1 MVLPEPFDPAER
13 GERARNCFLE
23 GYNCCQAVL
32 LAFTDVL
39 EANGLASEELLKT
52 IGSGFGGGFARM
64 REVCGSFSAC
74 TMLAGFLR
82 PAGKSDMDA
91 RTANYALVQ
100 EMAAD
105 FRERNGGSI
114 VCGEL
119 LGLRPAPSRAAGLND
134 RGAFPPDPLSHFV
147 PDKSAEKPIADPPSI
162 TPARREQEGPRP
174 SERTPEYYK
183 KRPCP
188 EIIRN
193 AATIAAEKMKEAAR

>member
-1 MVLPEPFDPAER
+1 MRLPDSFDPGER
-13 GERARNCFLE
+13 GERARDFFLQ

-32 LAFTDVL
+32 LAFADIL
-39 EANGLASEELLKT
+39 EAEGLDEKMIKI

-64 REVCGSFSAC
+64 REVCGSFSGC
-74 TMLAGFLR
+74 TVMAGFIR
-82 PAGKSDMDA
+82 PAVSPGMDE
-91 RTANYALVQ
+91 RKANYALVQ

-119 LGLRPAPSRAAGLND
+119 LGLRER
-134 RGAFPPDPLSHFV
+134 
-147 PDKSAEKPIADPPSI
+147 K
-162 TPARREQEGPRP
+162 QEGPAP
-174 SERTPEYYK
+174 SERTAEFYK

-193 AATIAAEKMKEAAR
+193 AAVIVAERMKKEAAG

>member
-1 MVLPEPFDPAER
+1 MKLPESFDPAER
-13 GERARNCFLE
+13 GERARNYFLE

-32 LAFTDVL
+32 LAFADVL
-39 EANGLASEELLKT
+39 EENGLAERELLT
-52 IGSGFGGGFARM
+52 VMGSGFGGGFARL

-82 PAGKSDMDA
+82 PAGPSDMAA
-91 RTANYALVQ
+91 RTANYTLVQ

-114 VCGEL
+114 VCAEL
-119 LGLRPAPSRAAGLND
+119 LGMKER
-134 RGAFPPDPLSHFV
+134 
-147 PDKSAEKPIADPPSI
+147 KP
-162 TPARREQEGPRP
+162 EGPAP
-174 SERTPEYYK
+174 SERTAEYYK

-193 AATIAAEKMKEAAR
+193 AAVIAAEKMKEAAR

>member
-1 MVLPEPFDPAER
+1 MKLPEHFDPAER
-13 GERARNCFLE
+13 GERARNYFLE

-32 LAFTDVL
+32 LAFADVL
-39 EANGLASEELLKT
+39 EANGAASTELLQT
-52 IGSGFGGGFARM
+52 VASGFGGGFARL

-82 PAGKSDMDA
+82 PAGPSDMAA

-114 VCGEL
+114 VCAEL
-119 LGLRPAPSRAAGLND
+119 LGLKERQPEGPAPS
-134 RGAFPPDPLSHFV
+134 
-147 PDKSAEKPIADPPSI
+147 
-162 TPARREQEGPRP
+162 AR
-174 SERTPEYYK
+174 TAEYYR

-193 AATIAAEKMKEAAR
+193 AAVIAAEKMKEAAR

>member
-1 MVLPEPFDPAER
+1 MKLPESFDPAER
-13 GERARNCFLE
+13 GERARNYFLE

-32 LAFTDVL
+32 LAFADVL
-39 EANGLASEELLKT
+39 EENGLAERELLT
-52 IGSGFGGGFARM
+52 VMGSGFGGGFARL

-82 PAGKSDMDA
+82 PAGPSDMAA
-91 RTANYALVQ
+91 RTANYTLVQ

-114 VCGEL
+114 VCAEL
-119 LGLRPAPSRAAGLND
+119 LGMKER
-134 RGAFPPDPLSHFV
+134 
-147 PDKSAEKPIADPPSI
+147 KP
-162 TPARREQEGPRP
+162 EGPAP
-174 SERTPEYYK
+174 SERTAEYYK

>member
-1 MVLPEPFDPAER
+1 MKLPEQFDPAER
-13 GERARNCFLE
+13 GERARNYFLE

-32 LAFTDVL
+32 LAFADVL
-39 EANGLASEELLKT
+39 EANGAASAELLQ
-52 IGSGFGGGFARM
+52 IVASGFGGGFARL

-82 PAGKSDMDA
+82 PAGPSDMAA

-114 VCGEL
+114 VCAEL
-119 LGLRPAPSRAAGLND
+119 LGLKERQAEGPAPS
-134 RGAFPPDPLSHFV
+134 
-147 PDKSAEKPIADPPSI
+147 
-162 TPARREQEGPRP
+162 AR
-174 SERTPEYYK
+174 TAEYYR

-193 AATIAAEKMKEAAR
+193 AAVIAAEKMKEAAQ

>member
-1 MVLPEPFDPAER
+1 MKLPESFDPAER
-13 GERARNCFLE
+13 GERARNYFLE

-32 LAFTDVL
+32 LAFADVL
-39 EANGLASEELLKT
+39 EANGLAERELLT
-52 IGSGFGGGFARM
+52 VMGSGFGGGFARL

-82 PAGKSDMDA
+82 PAGPSDMAA
-91 RTANYALVQ
+91 RTANYSLVQ

-114 VCGEL
+114 VCAEL
-119 LGLRPAPSRAAGLND
+119 LGMKERKPEVPA
-134 RGAFPPDPLSHFV
+134 
-147 PDKSAEKPIADPPSI
+147 
-162 TPARREQEGPRP
+162 P
-174 SERTPEYYK
+174 SERTAEYYK

-193 AATIAAEKMKEAAR
+193 AAVIAAEKMKEAAR